1 MYPNRLLA
9 FYRKDRRKHSA
20 AQSDSHLLNVQA
32 EVALS
37 RTLTS
42 SQQLEGPG
50 FFKQLL
56 FNREQLYSDTSRA
69 ITSGQEKSIEASS
82 RLAPTPETNCYR
94 QSQTL
99 QTHPLT
105 SSHPG
110 APSIR
115 SDNMAHTKQT
125 SRKPP
130 AASAARND
138 KPVPKTSTAKSKMI
152 SKPATPRKRSAP
164 AKALDSERAA
174 KAVKTEGTPE
184 IIFIPQKT
192 ESSRTAMLSRGA
204 ANSPICIG
212 DTDDEEVETRCQ
224 AKFRAD
230 LLEEPRQRHSPRQPS
245 KHIKHD
251 WNFDFSSTE
260 LDSKPDPSA
269 DDSDM
274 VLESIEKRDT
284 QELEQ
289 LRKQLALAEST
300 AQSKQEEME
309 RRISEMQHEQQ
320 NKDIEHEREIADLRK
335 QLQQE
340 KSKTDEMSQEVG
352 HLREE
357 LEDSRGL
364 LEQQV
369 ALMQEHK
376 ASTSLAEASTKQLE
390 ILQSKNTELV
400 TELTALKSAPPDAAH
415 QPLPSPVPSISQS
428 TTYSSSPAPPCT
440 EAQKLENIRQTYTK
454 VKRRYDSLH
463 SVCVKLSACTD
474 SWVLGYF
481 GDFGQLL
488 RLLRQALEAD
498 GEERREAA
506 DQAQRGARG
515 ARAGG
520 KG

>member
-1 MYPNRLLA
+1 MYPSRLLA
-9 FYRKDRRKHSA
+9 FYRKDRRKYSA
-20 AQSDSHLLNVQA
+20 AQSDSHLPNAQA

-42 SQQLEGPG
+42 SQQPEGPG
-50 FFKQLL
+50 FFEQLL
-56 FNREQLYSDTSRA
+56 FNREQLYSDTSKA
-69 ITSGQEKSIEASS
+69 ITSGREKSIEASS
-82 RLAPTPETNCYR
+82 RLASTHETDFDR
-94 QSQTL
+94 QSQALHTR
-99 QTHPLT
+99 PLT
-105 SSHPG
+105 SSHPR
-110 APSIR
+110 ALPIR
-115 SDNMAHTKQT
+115 SNNMARTKQT

-138 KPVPKTSTAKSKMI
+138 KPVPKTSTAKSKVI

-184 IIFIPQKT
+184 AIFMPQKT
-192 ESSRTAMLSRGA
+192 GSGRTAMLSRGA
-204 ANSPICIG
+204 ANSPICIS
-212 DTDDEEVETRCQ
+212 DTDDEEVVTGRQ
-224 AKFRAD
+224 AKLRAD
-230 LLEEPRQRHSPRQPS
+230 LLEEPRQRHPPRQSS
-245 KHIKHD
+245 KHVKHD

-269 DDSDM
+269 NDSDM
-274 VLESIEKRDT
+274 ILASIERKDS
-284 QELEQ
+284 QELEH

-300 AQSKQEEME
+300 AQLKQEEME

-320 NKDIEHEREIADLRK
+320 NKDIEHEREVADLRK

-340 KSKTDEMSQEVG
+340 KNKTGEMSQEVG

-357 LEDSRGL
+357 LEDSHSV

-369 ALMQEHK
+369 ALMQEQK
-376 ASTSLAEASTKQLE
+376 ASTSQTEASIKQLE
-390 ILQSKNTELV
+390 ILQSKNTELM
-400 TELTALKSAPPDAAH
+400 TELTALKSAPPNAAH
-415 QPLPSPVPSISQS
+415 QPLPSPVPSTAQS

-515 ARAGG
+515 TRAGG